1 MLEQVL
7 YLRYYLVKRV
17 LMFQDE
23 DVILH
28 GEKSFT
34 VCVDICVGVL
44 NVDWGICETEIKTLS
59 HYTQRLNINK

>member
-1 MLEQVL
+1 
-7 YLRYYLVKRV
+7 
-17 LMFQDE
+17 MFQDE

-59 HYTQRLNINK
+59 HYTQRLNINKWI